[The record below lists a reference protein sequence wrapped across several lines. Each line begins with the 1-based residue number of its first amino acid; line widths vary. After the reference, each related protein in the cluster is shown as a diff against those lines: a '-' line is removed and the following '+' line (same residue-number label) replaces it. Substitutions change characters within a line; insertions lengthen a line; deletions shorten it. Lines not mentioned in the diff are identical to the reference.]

1 MTKDAVRVGRWVTTR
16 LRGSAGRSAAV
27 LLMLLTLATLVSL
40 WPVAAGPADPREVT
54 LVTRDMAFYVDG
66 SDTPNPVLTMHA
78 GETVRVVLRNED
90 VGMNHNF
97 EIPAWLKRSRHH
109 LVARSHQC
117 SLRCRIVQVGTSTSA
132 VHTRRSCAVSSRLSK
147 PSR

>member
-27 LLMLLTLATLVSL
+27 LLMLLTLATLASL
-40 WPVAAGPADPREVT
+40 WPVAAGPADPREVM

-78 GETVRVVLRNED
+78 GETVRVVLHNED

-97 EIPAWLKRSRHH
+97 EIPWAQAISAAPRGPIASVLIEVPDRPGRHEYICGPH
-109 LVARSHQC
+109 AALMRGVIEVVEAE
-117 SLRCRIVQVGTSTSA
+117 
-132 VHTRRSCAVSSRLSK
+132 
-147 PSR
+147 